1 MTTSGPRPWT
11 TWIKS
16 KRSTRT
22 EISNS
27 SPTSWRYSQNGQ
39 SPTTDKDIIIYS
51 IYKLGYK
58 SIKLI
63 NKQKQLCDKQSE
75 FYHCSLETRTCIY
88 TRLYILVEW
97 KCIQSFL
104 NRGKGRHYLA
114 SGYKSICFQ
123 TNNNTKL
130 QMRSFTGFLYFIKKS
145 ILYVCIFSM
154 HANHFALNRMFQNVS
169 RHFSSKI
176 NSQLMH

>member
-1 MTTSGPRPWT
+1 M
-11 TWIKS
+11 
-16 KRSTRT
+16 
-22 EISNS
+22 
-27 SPTSWRYSQNGQ
+27 
-39 SPTTDKDIIIYS
+39 
-51 IYKLGYK
+51 
-58 SIKLI
+58 
-63 NKQKQLCDKQSE
+63 
-75 FYHCSLETRTCIY
+75 CSLETRTCIY

-176 NSQLMH
+176 NSQLMHSFDWCDELKCWRLSPFMGDFRVLYIVIRKLIRLQVTYFSNRRLFSTVV